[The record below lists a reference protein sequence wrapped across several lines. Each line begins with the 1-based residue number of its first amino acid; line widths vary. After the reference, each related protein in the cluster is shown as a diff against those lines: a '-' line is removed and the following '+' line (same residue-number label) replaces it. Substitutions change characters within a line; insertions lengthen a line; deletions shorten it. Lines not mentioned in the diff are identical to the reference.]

1 MTTIPSHCH
10 SCGAIFASR
19 FISIE
24 GSVKNLTL
32 SNNSETC
39 PNCGGRAFLANGVF
53 DIANDVISI
62 ISAPSFTKEMLSKL
76 GVAVAEAYKDPSKT
90 EQLNSI
96 AEGIDPELAKVVK
109 KITSGNKLTM
119 VGLFLLAMAIKS
131 CSVNIDLDV
140 NKLIDQ
146 LKAQPPQATEIE
158 TFSV

>member
-62 ISAPSFTKEMLSKL
+62 NSAPSFTKEMLRKL

-140 NKLIDQ
+140 I
-146 LKAQPPQATEIE
+146 
-158 TFSV
+158 S